1 MCLWV
6 GMRGWDGLCEEI
18 KGGGKTRVE
27 VDDGAYESECAEVG
41 VSWLEILLSLSTGCE
56 DTQFLQ

>member
-1 MCLWV
+1 
-6 GMRGWDGLCEEI
+6 MRGWDGLCEEI

-27 VDDGAYESECAEVG
+27 VDDGAYESECAEVV